1 MNGYTIGID
10 HGSGKD
16 ICVEDRYMKPTAE
29 YPDGSWLHKIDGK
42 VQEATG
48 YYATLYPDKP
58 SLYWHGK
65 PPFVMIDTAD
75 WEWEKMR
82 KGEDNGTT
90 HTDRASIRRT

>member
-1 MNGYTIGID
+1 MEIGID
-10 HGSGKD
+10 HGEGKD
-16 ICVEDRYMKPTAE
+16 ICVEERYMKPTPE
-29 YPDGSWLHKIDGK
+29 YPDGSWLHKIDGQ
-42 VQEATG
+42 VQVATG

-82 KGEDNGTT
+82 KGEGK
-90 HTDRASIRRT
+90 